1 MTVDIYWRIGMEGDL
16 ASLRRPRHNRG
27 DFDPIGPD
35 SITPGLRGGENDGY
49 RYIDHMAQVAKA
61 AEISGFCGGLLP
73 SFPITDDPWIVSAAL
88 ARETKAFRFMIA
100 FQPGFLHPLQAA
112 RMSASLQRATN
123 GRVVYNIITGGGGPA
138 QLWWGDRVDHDDRYA
153 RTAEFLEVLKGGW
166 TDQPFDY
173 EGRFFAAKGASLP
186 PPLARQP
193 FPEIYFSGSS
203 AAAIEAAGRQA
214 DYYLSWLEPFDSL
227 ETKYEDVRRHCEAI
241 GRTPRFAL
249 RIDILARKTE
259 EEAWAELRRGF
270 EKVDLASNAMA
281 RMVTDSVGAQRSRGL
296 MPDEIRNYRDL
307 EVSPN
312 VWAGFGYLRAG
323 PTWGLVGSYEQV
335 AERLDE
341 LMTMGTDAFIL
352 ASNPHLEEAYRVGE
366 EVLPLLRGARR
377 DAAQVA
383 KEHELTA
390 V

>member
-186 PPLARQP
+186 PPLARQA

-227 ETKYEDVRRHCEAI
+227 EAKYEDVRRHCEAI

>member
-35 SITPGLRGGENDGY
+35 SITPGLRGGESDGY

-73 SFPITDDPWIVSAAL
+73 SFPMTDDPWVVSAAL

-241 GRTPRFAL
+241 GRTP
-249 RIDILARKTE
+249 DSHC
-259 EEAWAELRRGF
+259 
-270 EKVDLASNAMA
+270 ASTYSLE
-281 RMVTDSVGAQRSRGL
+281 RLKKKRGL
-296 MPDEIRNYRDL
+296 SFGGDLKRSTSLLMPWPGW
-307 EVSPN
+307 SPT
-312 VWAGFGYLRAG
+312 RSG
-323 PTWGLVGSYEQV
+323 PSDPAASCPMRSATTGTSRCRPTCGQGL
-335 AERLDE
+335 A
-341 LMTMGTDAFIL
+341 T
-352 ASNPHLEEAYRVGE
+352 
-366 EVLPLLRGARR
+366 
-377 DAAQVA
+377 
-383 KEHELTA
+383 
-390 V
+390 

>member
-35 SITPGLRGGENDGY
+35 SITPGLRGGESDGY

-73 SFPITDDPWIVSAAL
+73 SFPMTDDPWVVSAAL

-173 EGRFFAAKGASLP
+173 EGRFFGAKGASLP

>member
-35 SITPGLRGGENDGY
+35 SITPGLRGGESDGY

-73 SFPITDDPWIVSAAL
+73 SFPMTDDPWVVSAAL
-88 ARETKAFRFMIA
+88 AARRRHFEFMIA

-270 EKVDLASNAMA
+270 EKVDLASHAMA

>member
-16 ASLRRPRHNRG
+16 ATLRRPRHNRG
-27 DFDPIGPD
+27 DFDAIGPD
-35 SITPGLRGGENDGY
+35 SITPGLRDDAEDGY

-73 SFPITDDPWIVSAAL
+73 SFPMTDDPWAVSSSL

-100 FQPGFLHPLQAA
+100 FQPGFLHPVQAA
-112 RMSASLQRATN
+112 RMSASLQRATD
-123 GRVVYNIITGGGGPA
+123 GRLVYNIITGGGGPA

-153 RTAEFLEVLKGGW
+153 RTSEFLEVLKGVW
-166 TDQPFDY
+166 SEQPFDY
-173 EGRFFAAKGASLP
+173 EGRFFRTAGASLP
-186 PPLARQP
+186 APLARQP

-203 AAAIEAAGRQA
+203 SAAIDAAGRFS

-227 ETKYEDVRRHCEAI
+227 TTKFDEIRRHCETI
-241 GRTPRFAL
+241 GRIPKFAL

-259 EEAWAELRRGF
+259 EEAWREI
-270 EKVDLASNAMA
+270 EKGWEHVDPA
-281 RMVTDSVGAQRSRGL
+281 RKAFPGATDSVGARRSRDL
-296 MPDEIRNYRDL
+296 MASEVRHYRDL
-307 EVSPN
+307 EDSPN
-312 VWAGFGYLRAG
+312 VWAGFSYLRAG

-341 LMTMGTDAFIL
+341 LMTLGTDAFIL

-366 EVLPLLRGARR
+366 EVLPLLRGASDRR
-377 DAAQVA
+377 SAAGDRQ
-383 KEHELTA
+383 LTS

>member
-35 SITPGLRGGENDGY
+35 SITPGLRGGGNDGY

-73 SFPITDDPWIVSAAL
+73 SFPITDDPWMVSAAL

>member
-35 SITPGLRGGENDGY
+35 SITPGLRGGESDGY

-73 SFPITDDPWIVSAAL
+73 SFPMTDDPWVVSAAL